1 MRAEQSRAEH
11 ELTGFPSIDKSW
23 MKYYNQEC
31 FNVENL
37 PECSLFKYL
46 YENNQHNLDVTA
58 LNFFGNKMTYGQ
70 MFEEIEYTAKAFM
83 QLGIKPGDVVAV
95 AVIIFHISILSGFC
109 LQCRKILL
117 YRRIYAVWQPNIPWK
132 GKFQRRFLQLWAE
145 FLWTGKEIPFHLSG
159 VPENC

>member
-1 MRAEQSRAEH
+1 
-11 ELTGFPSIDKSW
+11 

-70 MFEEIEYTAKAFM
+70 VFEEIEYTAKAFI

-95 AVIIFHISILSGFC
+95 VSISCVL
-109 LQCRKILL
+109 
-117 YRRIYAVWQPNIPWK
+117 
-132 GKFQRRFLQLWAE
+132 
-145 FLWTGKEIPFHLSG
+145 
-159 VPENC
+159 